1 MLIRK
6 SKDIVEKLLTEQ
18 PHLRDDD
25 NKLLASVW
33 YIQIK
38 NYDLRPD
45 KISGYDV
52 LTMVAEKQLA
62 NAESVRRCRAK
73 LQELKPNLRGKIYYQ
88 RHKHKSDVKREL
100 KYFDDEYRNLT
111 SSQKKIQKRYE

>member
-1 MLIRK
+1 MRIRK

-38 NYDLRPD
+38 QMEGQPMQM
-45 KISGYDV
+45 SGSDV
-52 LTMVAEKQLA
+52 LSLIAHKKLA
-62 NAESVRRCRAK
+62 NAESVRRSRAK
-73 LQELKPNLRGKIYYQ
+73 LQEINPELRGEIYAS
-88 RHKHKSDVKREL
+88 RHKHQKDVKDEL
-100 KYFDDEYRNLT
+100 KQY
-111 SSQKKIQKRYE
+111 

>member
-1 MLIRK
+1 MKIRK

-38 NYDLRPD
+38 QMNFLPAR
-45 KISGYDV
+45 ITGYEV
-52 LTMVAEKQLA
+52 LEMVAEKKLA
-62 NAESVRRCRAK
+62 NAESVRRSRAK
-73 LQELKPNLRGKIYYQ
+73 LQELNSNLRGKVYYQ
-88 RHKHKSDVKREL
+88 RHKHKSDVELEL
-100 KYFDDEYRNLT
+100 KNFNNE
-111 SSQKKIQKRYE
+111 